1 MSKLRTLLHGC
12 DATVSGGQCPVH
24 DYCLNHDGCW
34 NDWCNGCS
42 DSDGP
47 GADGMYWPDQIAGQY
62 CFYWSKSEVT
72 PDNKAVWEVQFDNGL
87 IGTNS
92 LGYHLSARCV
102 RN

>member
-42 DSDGP
+42 DSAGP

-92 LGYHLSARCV
+92 FGYHLSARCV